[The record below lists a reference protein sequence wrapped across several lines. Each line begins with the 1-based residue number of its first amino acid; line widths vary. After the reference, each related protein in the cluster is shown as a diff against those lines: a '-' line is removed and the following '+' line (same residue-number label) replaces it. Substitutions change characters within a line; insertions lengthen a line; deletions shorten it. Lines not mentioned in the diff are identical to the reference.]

1 MHDLDDI
8 EEICQ
13 RLVIIDRGRKIF
25 DGDLQTVRDRF
36 ARERAIGLLT
46 PLQQRIADSD
56 AGITAALCGMTTVS
70 TGSPAAKTA
79 FFDRFAA

>member
-1 MHDLDDI
+1 MSLIEAVELTMHDLDDI

-36 ARERAIGLLT
+36 ARERAIGLLLRSSSESPTRT
-46 PLQQRIADSD
+46 PASPQHC
-56 AGITAALCGMTTVS
+56 AA
-70 TGSPAAKTA
+70 
-79 FFDRFAA
+79 